1 MWYWPMEVILNSNHS
16 IEMGIINAGSNQFD
30 INIQG
35 VKEGPGHGE
44 PCYWIDDGAHG
55 SKNCLPFIHP
65 FIQRDMKALI

>member
-1 MWYWPMEVILNSNHS
+1 MQAQISLISTSRYQE
-16 IEMGIINAGSNQFD
+16 D
-30 INIQG
+30 
-35 VKEGPGHGE
+35 PGHGE